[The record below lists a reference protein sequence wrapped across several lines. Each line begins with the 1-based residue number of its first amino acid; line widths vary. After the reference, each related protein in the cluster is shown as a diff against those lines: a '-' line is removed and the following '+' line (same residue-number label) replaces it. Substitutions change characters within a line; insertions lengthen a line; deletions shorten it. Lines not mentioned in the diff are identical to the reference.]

1 MIVKVRSHTV
11 YQQKDGKYNCE
22 VWYINEKGETKR
34 ITRTDPS
41 KTAINQFAKD
51 YPNEE
56 YYPVC
61 TLNEF
66 FEEVY
71 KRILMDSAK
80 NTNYLKL
87 VSIYNSQIRSV
98 FGDRRMKSLKKSE
111 LISLL
116 ENMAEQRCQG
126 VVDDCYH
133 LLQKMFGCYSEHK
146 KPTDN
151 PMRFIDCPESKIE
164 KKAKRGYTPE
174 ELERIFAVA
183 DSINPETNRP
193 KYMHGNAVK
202 LMLLT
207 NMKIGETLALTW
219 ADVDF
224 ENMTIT
230 VNKTSS
236 EINLLEDGKTDYSIK
251 FKPLSNNRT
260 KIIPITPEVY
270 SVLVAIRSSNPN
282 AKFVITQR
290 NGDPVSKSYLSRV
303 TRECVKEGCGG

>member
-11 YQQKDGKYNCE
+11 YQQKDGKYKCE
-22 VWYINEKGETKR
+22 VWYINENGDTKR

-41 KTAINQFAKD
+41 KTAINQFVKD

-66 FEEVY
+66 FEDVY

-87 VSIYNSQIRSV
+87 VSIYNSQIRPT
-98 FGDRRMKSLKKSE
+98 FGDRRMKSVKKAE

-116 ENMAEQRCQG
+116 ENMAEKRCQG
-126 VVDDCYH
+126 VVDDCYR
-133 LLQKMFGCYSEHK
+133 LLERMFACYSEHK

-151 PMRFIDCPESKIE
+151 PMRFVSCPKSKFE
-164 KKAKRGYTPE
+164 KKVKRGYTPE
-174 ELERIFAVA
+174 ELEKIFAVA

-207 NMKIGETLALTW
+207 DMKIGETLALTW

-236 EINLLEDGKTDYSIK
+236 EINLSEDGKTDYSIK
-251 FKPLSNNRT
+251 FNPLSNYRT
-260 KIIPITPEVY
+260 RVIPITSEVH
-270 SVLVAIRSSNPN
+270 SVLVAIRNSNPN
-282 AKFVITQR
+282 AKFVIAQR

>member
-11 YQQKDGKYNCE
+11 YQQKDGKYKCE
-22 VWYINEKGETKR
+22 VWYINENGETKR

-41 KTAINQFAKD
+41 KTVINNFAKD

-56 YYPVC
+56 LYPVC

-71 KRILMDSAK
+71 KKVLMDSAK

-87 VSIYNSQIRSV
+87 VSIYNSQIRPV
-98 FGDRRMKSLKKSE
+98 FGDRRMKSLKKAE

-116 ENMAEQRCQG
+116 ENMAEKRCQG
-126 VVDDCYH
+126 VVDDCYR
-133 LLQKMFGCYSEHK
+133 LLQKMFAYYSEHK

-151 PMRFIDCPESKIE
+151 PMRFISCPKSKFE
-164 KKAKRGYTPE
+164 KKVKRGYTPE
-174 ELERIFAVA
+174 ELEKIFAVA

-193 KYMHGNAVK
+193 KYMHGNAIK

-207 NMKIGETLALTW
+207 DMKIGEALALTW
-219 ADVDF
+219 NDIDF
-224 ENMTIT
+224 KNGTIT

-236 EINLLEDGKTDYSIK
+236 EINLSEDGKTDYSIK
-251 FKPLSNNRT
+251 FKPLSDNRT
-260 KIIPITPEVY
+260 RVITITPELY
-270 SVLVAIRSSNPN
+270 SVLVAIRKSNLN
-282 AKFVITQR
+282 AKFVIAQR
-290 NGDPVSKSYLSRV
+290 NGEPVSKSYISRV
-303 TRECVKEGCGG
+303 MRDCVKEACG